1 MPGSFPPWGNGYDYT
16 GLGASDMGINENL
29 LLDHYNGEMFVLKNR
44 YFASAR
50 RVGDYYF
57 LVISIVNKK
66 KPYFEERW
74 PEDSVRWKDRTPE
87 EKFTLFLRFRSSWF
101 WPRFSFT
108 P

>member
-1 MPGSFPPWGNGYDYT
+1 
-16 GLGASDMGINENL
+16 MGINENL